1 MIMWEKVC
9 TFLQEIVIWL
19 RKILI
24 NGLLIISGVCI
35 IGTLIFSC
43 SNYTVINNGIKL
55 ITEEIQHSCDS
66 IKVILKD
73 INAVPN
79 ANTNSNSKDKF
90 VENLTKEVDKFQVYI
105 IQFNELKKGIWDS
118 NTITFLCS
126 FFLVFLVSALLAR
139 ENRANE
145 LLERSEKLEKKIKDE
160 YGNTKKLIEVGMKVD
175 YSLLNQVLAL
185 LLMTMNLW
193 NDFFTNKK
201 KIVDSTRMILNE
213 LVRMSKELIDWL
225 EKTNYNQIS
234 KSSLEFNKKNLKE
247 IISIIERIEET
258 PNNQET
264 IENESIE
271 NLREVEETNSTKG
284 ITNTPFSFITNLAT
298 CFLGIFS
305 KRKVNKFD
313 KNERTEDIEEIEE
326 VEIKEI
332 ETIKNNIDIV
342 LTYLNN
348 MQVIE

>member
-1 MIMWEKVC
+1 MREKVC
-9 TFLQEIVIWL
+9 AFLQEIIVGL

-73 INAVPN
+73 INAALN
-79 ANTNSNSKDKF
+79 ANTNRNSKDNF
-90 VENLTKEVDKFQVYI
+90 VENLTEEVDKFQVYI
-105 IQFNELKKGIWDS
+105 MQFNELKKGIWDS

-175 YSLLNQVLAL
+175 YPLFNQVLAL
-185 LLMTMNLW
+185 LWMAMNLW

-201 KIVDSTRMILNE
+201 KIVESTRMILNE
-213 LVRMSKELIDWL
+213 LVRISKELTDWL
-225 EKTNYNQIS
+225 DSTNYVLIS
-234 KSSLEFNKKNLKE
+234 KSSLEFNRKNLKE
-247 IISIIERIEET
+247 VMSIIERIEDT
-258 PNNQET
+258 PNNQE
-264 IENESIE
+264 IKENKSNK
-271 NLREVEETNSTKG
+271 NLREIGATNSTKG
-284 ITNTPFSFITNLAT
+284 MFNTPFSFIMKLAT
-298 CFLGIFS
+298 YLSSIFN
-305 KRKVNKFD
+305 KEKLEKFD
-313 KNERTEDIEEIEE
+313 RNEETEEIEE

-332 ETIKNNIDIV
+332 ETIKNNIEAI
-342 LTYLNN
+342 LTYLDR